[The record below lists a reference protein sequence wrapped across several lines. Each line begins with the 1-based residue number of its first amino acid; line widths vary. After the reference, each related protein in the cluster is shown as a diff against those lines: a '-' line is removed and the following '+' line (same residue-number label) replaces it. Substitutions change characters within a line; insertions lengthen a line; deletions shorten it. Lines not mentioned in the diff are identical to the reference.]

1 MIGFKKVPT
10 KLVIGIFFFL
20 IALIFLLYLD
30 LNSGQP
36 PAEEEI
42 IYSEN
47 IEDVPL
53 EVASQQT
60 YEVKDGEILSII
72 FEKFKV
78 PLNTQYKIYSLEDAN
93 LVTNIRPGN
102 KIIFSYFGEKLTNIG
117 IVKDKLSSIEISIGK
132 KIELRKIKNAVET
145 ISSYAGGTISSSFY
159 EDALASGMPDSVI
172 MDLAYIFGWDID
184 FVFDIREG
192 DTFSVIYETPYS
204 KGEKI
209 KNGDILIAEFTNQDK
224 TYVANRFIDQDN
236 KKGYFDENGE
246 NMQKAFLRAPLEFS
260 YISSHFNPNR
270 MHPVLHTIRA
280 HNGVDYAAPTGSP
293 VRATGSGSVEF
304 AGVRN
309 GCGKEIVLKHT
320 NDYSTRYCHLSKFES
335 KVKKGKKVMQGQVIG
350 YVGSTGLATGP
361 HLHYEFKIGNRHTD
375 PVKIK
380 LPSAEP
386 LSSKLK
392 LDFDIL
398 FKKNKLMLDDM
409 SKFTNQNISYK
420 NE

>member
-10 KLVIGIFFFL
+10 KLVIGIFFLL
-20 IALIFLLYLD
+20 IALVLLLYLD
-30 LNSGQP
+30 LTSEQP

-42 IYSEN
+42 AYSET
-47 IEDVPL
+47 IEGAPL
-53 EVASQQT
+53 EVISQQT

-78 PLNTQYKIYSLEDAN
+78 PLNTQYKIYSLKEAD

-102 KIIFSYFGEKLTNIG
+102 RIIFTYLGNELTNIA
-117 IVKDKLSSIEISIGK
+117 IVKDKLSSIEISIGQ
-132 KIELRKIKNAVET
+132 KIILNKVTNNIET

-159 EDALASGMPDSVI
+159 EDASASGMPDSVI

-184 FVFDIREG
+184 FVFDIRKG

-204 KGEKI
+204 KGEMVE
-209 KNGDILIAEFTNQDK
+209 NGDILIAEFTNQNK
-224 TYVANRFIDQDN
+224 TYVANRFIDQEG
-236 KKGYFDENGE
+236 KKGYFDNNGE
-246 NMQKAFLRAPLEFS
+246 NLQKAFLRAPLEFS

-280 HNGVDYAAPTGSP
+280 HNGVDYAAPRGSP

-304 AGVRN
+304 VGVRN

-320 NDYSTRYCHLSKFES
+320 NDYSTRYCHLNKFES
-335 KVKKGKKVMQGQVIG
+335 KVKKGRKIQQGQVIG

-361 HLHYEFKIGNRHTD
+361 HLHYEFKIGNKHTD

-392 LDFDIL
+392 MDFDIL

-409 SKFTNQNISYK
+409 RKFSSK
-420 NE
+420 NENG